1 MELILNL
8 IIQELETIAGAPGTN
23 PAFRS
28 KQRAVNALYPYA
40 IRLAQDGQQGLI
52 DVMLRVSPKLTDDGS
67 TDNSYGL
74 DITTL
79 FDRSNPSCWNP
90 ANTLVL
96 CDYDWING
104 GYGWDSVAVWAAQVL
119 ITPYSEEVGQRV
131 VDALLQIVSNGSLQ
145 QHIPIDVWAWL
156 KRLPSLP
163 PDCLGRHYATR
174 PQVVFYVRGL
184 GDIEILK
191 SYFLLVWSEWNR
203 SFCSLSQL
211 EVMIKEEFCGIV
223 MKHHREDL
231 TKRLDHVLGELDRG
245 LEYFKQHSSQISEDD
260 IQYRKKVYGQLKK
273 LLEEEEVKA
282 PSVCPKS

>member
-1 MELILNL
+1 MELISNL

-52 DVMLRVSPKLTDDGS
+52 DVMLRVSPKLTNA
-67 TDNSYGL
+67 TRNSYGL

-131 VDALLQIVSNGSLQ
+131 VDALLQIVSNNSLQ

-163 PDCLGRHYATR
+163 PDCLGRYRTTTSY
-174 PQVVFYVRGL
+174 VVHYVRGL
-184 GDIEILK
+184 RDIEILK
-191 SYFLLVWSEWNR
+191 SYLLLVWSEWDCPFN
-203 SFCSLSQL
+203 SDFFQM
-211 EVMIKEEFCGIV
+211 EDIIKEEFGGIA
-223 MKHHREDL
+223 MRHHREDL
-231 TKRLDHVLGELDRG
+231 INRLGRVLGELDRG
-245 LEYFKQHSSQISEDD
+245 LEYLKQHSSRINKGD
-260 IQYRKKVYGQLKK
+260 IQYGKQVYGQLKK